1 MTGKLRVELQKLYAS
16 LPEMRERVITTH
28 EGGQF
33 VRRSFETLANDTG
46 AAIEIL
52 RATGLR
58 AGMRAGVIS
67 ENSYWWLVYDLA
79 LIELRVIGVPLP
91 DTDVS
96 SSDASLFETNE
107 LNLLLVSTRFKPA
120 DFDSRPD
127 VLLIDVENPPDRRA
141 RTTMPVRY
149 PARDGDHAYAFG
161 SGTTGGRK
169 GMVVW
174 RRGVEAI
181 IEEFGE
187 AFGTQPGDSILIFM
201 PLWAHQQR
209 LFFYGAIAFNMD
221 LHVVDAAMVFHAV
234 RDLQPSIIIGPP
246 VFYETFQRQNL
257 CRWFGPK
264 TRVLVTGMAKSR
276 RTTLEY
282 YRELGLP
289 LYEVYAMTE
298 TGIVGANTPE
308 NQRLGSVGKPPPD
321 TEVRIADDGEILVKK
336 PHFQTRA
343 YFRGASPD
351 VPQEWA
357 SSDWF
362 YTGDVGHFDED
373 GFLYV
378 DGRKDD
384 TIINGQGQKLLPAV
398 IEADLE
404 NTPLVRK
411 AVVLQDAD
419 HSYLMAVID
428 SDQRGEDDL
437 EPQLQALIDS
447 VNEKLPS
454 WFRIERFVVSPE
466 PFTPQNG
473 FLTANLKVARPKIA
487 QAFAKAP
494 EKDS

>member
-1 MTGKLRVELQKLYAS
+1 MTSKLRVELRNLFAS
-16 LPEMRERVITTH
+16 LPGKRERVITTH

-33 VRRSFETLANDTG
+33 VRRSFETLAKDTT
-46 AAIEIL
+46 AAIERL
-52 RATGLR
+52 KEAGLR
-58 AGMRAGVIS
+58 AGMRVGVIS

-79 LIELRVIGVPLP
+79 LIELRAVGVPMP
-91 DTDVS
+91 ETDVS
-96 SSDASLFETNE
+96 SSEASLFDTNE
-107 LNLLLVSTRFKPA
+107 LNLLLVSSRFRPA
-120 DFDSRPD
+120 GIESRRD
-127 VLLIDVENPPDRRA
+127 VMVIDAENPAGRRA
-141 RTTMPVRY
+141 RPTMPVRY
-149 PARDGDHAYAFG
+149 PALDGDHAYAVG

-187 AFGTQPGDSILIFM
+187 AFGTRDGDSILIFM

-276 RTTLEY
+276 RSTLDY

-298 TGIVGANTPE
+298 TGIVAANTPE
-308 NQRLGSVGKPPPD
+308 CQRLGSVGKPPPG
-321 TEVRIADDGEILVKK
+321 TELRIAEDGEILVKK

-343 YFRGASPD
+343 YFRGGPAGLPHD
-351 VPQEWA
+351 WAGGEW
-357 SSDWF
+357 F
-362 YTGDVGHFDED
+362 LTGDVGHFDED

-384 TIINGQGQKLLPAV
+384 TIVNAQGQKLQPAI

-419 HSYLMAVID
+419 HPYLMAVID
-428 SDQRGEDDL
+428 SDQRGEPDL
-437 EPQLQALIDS
+437 EPKLQALIDV

-473 FLTANLKVARPKIA
+473 FLTPNLKVARPKIA
-487 QAFAKAP
+487 QAFTKAK
-494 EKDS
+494 ET

>member
-1 MTGKLRVELQKLYAS
+1 
-16 LPEMRERVITTH
+16 
-28 EGGQF
+28 
-33 VRRSFETLANDTG
+33 
-46 AAIEIL
+46 
-52 RATGLR
+52 
-58 AGMRAGVIS
+58 
-67 ENSYWWLVYDLA
+67 
-79 LIELRVIGVPLP
+79 
-91 DTDVS
+91 
-96 SSDASLFETNE
+96 
-107 LNLLLVSTRFKPA
+107 
-120 DFDSRPD
+120 
-127 VLLIDVENPPDRRA
+127 
-141 RTTMPVRY
+141 MPVRY
-149 PARDGDHAYAFG
+149 PAHEGDHAYAVG

-187 AFGTQPGDSILIFM
+187 AFGTQEGDGILIFM

-234 RDLQPSIIIGPP
+234 RDLQPTIIIGPP

-308 NQRLGSVGKPPPD
+308 SQRLGSVGKPPPG
-321 TEVRIADDGEILVKK
+321 TEVRIAEDGEVLVKK

-343 YFRGASPD
+343 YFRGASPS
-351 VPQEWA
+351 VAQEWA
-357 SSDWF
+357 GGDWF

-384 TIINGQGQKLLPAV
+384 TIVNAQGQKLQPAV

-404 NTPLVRK
+404 NSASVRK

-419 HSYLMAVID
+419 HPYLMAVID
-428 SDQRGEDDL
+428 SDQRGEPDL
-437 EPQLQALIDS
+437 EAKLQALIDG

-473 FLTANLKVARPKIA
+473 FLTANLKVARPKVA
-487 QAFAKAP
+487 QAFASPRAK
-494 EKDS
+494 EN

>member
-1 MTGKLRVELQKLYAS
+1 MTGKIRVELQKLYSS
-16 LPEMRERVITTH
+16 LLQKRERVITTH

-33 VRRSFETLANDTG
+33 VRRSFEKLAKDT
-46 AAIEIL
+46 ASAIEKL
-52 RATGLR
+52 KEAGLR
-58 AGMRAGVIS
+58 AGMRVGVIS

-79 LIELRVIGVPLP
+79 LIELRAIGVPMP
-91 DTDVS
+91 ETDVS

-107 LNLLLVSTRFKPA
+107 LNLLLVSSRFKPA
-120 DFDSRPD
+120 DFDCRPD
-127 VLLIDVENPPDRRA
+127 VMLIDTENPRGRRV
-141 RTTMPVRY
+141 RPSMPVRY
-149 PARDGDHAYAFG
+149 PARDGDHAYAVG

-187 AFGTQPGDSILIFM
+187 AFGSQDGDSILIFM

-234 RDLQPSIIIGPP
+234 RDLQPTIIIGPP

-276 RTTLEY
+276 RSTLEY
-282 YRELGLP
+282 YCELGLP

-298 TGIVGANTPE
+298 TGIVAANTPE
-308 NQRLGSVGKPPPD
+308 CQRLGSTGKPPPG
-321 TEVRIADDGEILVKK
+321 TEVRIAEDGEILVKK
-336 PHFQTRA
+336 PHFQTRG
-343 YFRGASPD
+343 YFRGGPQG
-351 VPQEWA
+351 VPHEWA
-357 SSDWF
+357 DGEWF
-362 YTGDVGHFDED
+362 YTGDVGHFDDD

-384 TIINGQGQKLLPAV
+384 TIINAQGQKLQPAV

-404 NTPLVRK
+404 NASFVRK

-419 HSYLMAVID
+419 HPYLLAVID
-428 SDQRGEDDL
+428 SDQRGEPDL
-437 EPQLQALIDS
+437 EPKLQALIDA

-454 WFRIERFVVSPE
+454 WFRIERFAVSPE
-466 PFTPQNG
+466 SFTPQNG
-473 FLTANLKVARPKIA
+473 FLTPNLKVARPKIA
-487 QAFAKAP
+487 KAFAKAQAR
-494 EKDS
+494 ET

>member
-1 MTGKLRVELQKLYAS
+1 M
-16 LPEMRERVITTH
+16 
-28 EGGQF
+28 
-33 VRRSFETLANDTG
+33 
-46 AAIEIL
+46 
-52 RATGLR
+52 
-58 AGMRAGVIS
+58 AGR
-67 ENSYWWLVYDLA
+67 YC
-79 LIELRVIGVPLP
+79 VPG
-91 DTDVS
+91 TS
-96 SSDASLFETNE
+96 
-107 LNLLLVSTRFKPA
+107 
-120 DFDSRPD
+120 DFDSRAD
-127 VLLIDVENPPDRRA
+127 VMLIDADNPPGRRA
-141 RTTMPVRY
+141 RPTMPVRY
-149 PARDGDHAYAFG
+149 PALDGDHAYAVG
-161 SGTTGGRK
+161 SGTTAGRK

-187 AFGTQPGDSILIFM
+187 AFGTQEGDSILIFM

-209 LFFYGAIAFNMD
+209 LFFYGAIAFDMD
-221 LHVVDAAMVFHAV
+221 LQLVDAAMVFHAV
-234 RDLQPSIIIGPP
+234 RDLQPTIIIGPP

-276 RTTLEY
+276 RSTLDY
-282 YRELGLP
+282 YRSLGLP

-308 NQRLGSVGKPPPD
+308 SQRLGSVGKPPAG
-321 TEVRIADDGEILVKK
+321 TEIRIAGDGEILVKK

-343 YFRGASPD
+343 YFRGGPPG
-351 VPQEWA
+351 VPHEWA
-357 SSDWF
+357 GEDWF
-362 YTGDVGHFDED
+362 YTGDVGHLDED

-384 TIINGQGQKLLPAV
+384 TIVNAQGQKLQPGV

-404 NTPLVRK
+404 NTPFVRK

-419 HSYLMAVID
+419 HPYLMAVID
-428 SDQRGEDDL
+428 SEERGEPELDAK
-437 EPQLQALIDS
+437 LQALIDS

-466 PFTPQNG
+466 AFTPQNG

-487 QAFAKAP
+487 QAFAGAQAK
-494 EKDS
+494 ET